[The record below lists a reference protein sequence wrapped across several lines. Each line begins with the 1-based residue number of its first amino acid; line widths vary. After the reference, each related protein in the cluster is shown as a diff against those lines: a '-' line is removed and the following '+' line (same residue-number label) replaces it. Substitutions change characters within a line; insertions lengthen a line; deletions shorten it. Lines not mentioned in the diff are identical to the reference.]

1 MRKGLMLI
9 VGATVLAFS
18 MNISAAETWTRVS
31 LVDSMCALKVKGDPD
46 KHTRECAMQCSKGG
60 FGVLTADGTYL
71 KFDAKGNEQAAALL
85 KGSKA
90 SDHLRVTVTGT
101 KKGDT
106 ITVTQ
111 VQFAN

>member
-1 MRKGLMLI
+1 MRKWIVIAGAAMLALSI
-9 VGATVLAFS
+9 NVSG
-18 MNISAAETWTRVS
+18 AETWTKVS
-31 LVDSMCALKVKGDPD
+31 LVDSMCALKVKADPD

-60 FGVLTADGTYL
+60 FGVIAADGTYL

-85 KGSKA
+85 KGSQA

-106 ITVTQ
+106 IAVTQ
-111 VQFAN
+111 LQFAN